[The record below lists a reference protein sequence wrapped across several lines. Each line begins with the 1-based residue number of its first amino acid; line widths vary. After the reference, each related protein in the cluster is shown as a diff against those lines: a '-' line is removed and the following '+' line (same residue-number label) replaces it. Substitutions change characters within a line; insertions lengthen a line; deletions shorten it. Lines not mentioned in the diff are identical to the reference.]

1 MSLENA
7 CHALDIQI
15 SKALAS
21 GAEGQPWNNKT
32 FQELTYNMEASL
44 SLEEEA
50 EAWKSN
56 ADALQAHMTAMAI
69 QCDEAAAAPV
79 VEMLSNAIG
88 ESMDKYNEKVSSF
101 FLIWITTCLPRLFLL
116 LSYLYFAFKL
126 EISSRYTEGEVFI

>member
-7 CHALDIQI
+7 CQALDIQI

-101 FLIWITTCLPRLFLL
+101 FLI
-116 LSYLYFAFKL
+116 
-126 EISSRYTEGEVFI
+126 